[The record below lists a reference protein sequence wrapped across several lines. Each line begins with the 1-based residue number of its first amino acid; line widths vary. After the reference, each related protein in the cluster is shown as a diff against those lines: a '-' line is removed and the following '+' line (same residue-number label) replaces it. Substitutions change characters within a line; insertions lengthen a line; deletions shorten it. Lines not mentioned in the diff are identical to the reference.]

1 MPQINFLYEFM
12 TPNGYLPLGYQQKDL
27 PIIFSE
33 TNDRLDIKP
42 NVSTRMVRDD
52 NVFVSNSTEDMFN
65 VLSEPINDCSHRVL
79 MQDISVEQLRDDY
92 NILVITTVHE
102 QGITKYIKSID
113 LDDLFSKKTLSIFKQ
128 YDSVR
133 LVFIDEKEGAYIYED
148 EFFKKFQSFANKHN
162 LKENKIVFITNTS
175 NIKQI
180 YQDFLNRNNVSSF
193 MICDTINFC
202 IDDNPGQNILR
213 YEGTTNNYEINSIV
227 ERGTEYSIDPR
238 PTIGGTRKKHF
249 LCLNRNSS
257 RFHRPKLVLDLI
269 GSDVFDK
276 GLVSLFRTPEF
287 DKFCE
292 QEQNVLYKLLI
303 KEKYPFVIDYDDPDY
318 VADMHN
324 YFTKRDM
331 WNDTYFSLVT
341 ETDVKNGPVFITE
354 KTIRPMIYFHPFIVY
369 GNPNTLAELHKMG
382 FETFPEIFDESYDTI
397 EDENERL
404 SSIMRSVT
412 KLCSLPLEDLHKLYF
427 SVYPKLVHNR
437 NLLVEFTKTQRLRN
451 KFLHLISL

>member
-1 MPQINFLYEFM
+1 M

-162 LKENKIVFITNTS
+162 LKENKIVFITN
-175 NIKQI
+175 
-180 YQDFLNRNNVSSF
+180 
-193 MICDTINFC
+193 
-202 IDDNPGQNILR
+202 G
-213 YEGTTNNYEINSIV
+213 
-227 ERGTEYSIDPR
+227 
-238 PTIGGTRKKHF
+238 
-249 LCLNRNSS
+249 
-257 RFHRPKLVLDLI
+257 
-269 GSDVFDK
+269 
-276 GLVSLFRTPEF
+276 
-287 DKFCE
+287 
-292 QEQNVLYKLLI
+292 
-303 KEKYPFVIDYDDPDY
+303 
-318 VADMHN
+318 
-324 YFTKRDM
+324 
-331 WNDTYFSLVT
+331 YFS
-341 ETDVKNGPVFITE
+341 FINNLYRTFCSCSQNLSNSGVLN
-354 KTIRPMIYFHPFIVY
+354 KDT
-369 GNPNTLAELHKMG
+369 NPLSNT
-382 FETFPEIFDESYDTI
+382 
-397 EDENERL
+397 
-404 SSIMRSVT
+404 
-412 KLCSLPLEDLHKLYF
+412 SLPIKSNTNFGL
-427 SVYPKLVHNR
+427 
-437 NLLVEFTKTQRLRN
+437 
-451 KFLHLISL
+451 